1 MMCWLAAIL
10 KGHGADRPTGCQ
22 VAGRRRDSMR
32 SIRQRCLYLA
42 CTLVV
47 TLPGVAAGQSTSTS
61 MPRIGVL
68 AWAPCEEAWLA
79 DISGPFMRGLG
90 ELGYKPGETVTIEC
104 RSAGRRYDGLATA
117 AADLARLPVDVI
129 VTDSEPA
136 GRAAHDATTTIPIVT
151 IISGDPVG
159 GGMARS
165 LAKPGGNLT
174 GVTYYATELTAKR
187 LELLKE
193 LLPEITTVGVL
204 ANPNVSYMPFEEDTK
219 RAAGRLGITARVHQ
233 VSEPA
238 DLKGAFSQMKAEG
251 AQAVFVLPDL
261 MLASEASRIAALALE
276 HRLPTMAWGGWYTE
290 AGCLMAYSSDY
301 YAMEHRLAFYV
312 DRILKGAKPGD
323 LPIEQPTTFKLSIN
337 LKTAQALGV
346 VVPQSI
352 LLLADEV
359 IE

>member
-1 MMCWLAAIL
+1 MERRLAAIL
-10 KGHGADRPTGCQ
+10 TGHRSDRPTGSQ
-22 VAGRRRDSMR
+22 VAGRRRDSAR
-32 SIRQRCLYLA
+32 SKRKRCLSLA
-42 CTLVV
+42 CALVV
-47 TLPGVAAGQSTSTS
+47 TLPVLAAGQSPSTM

-68 AWAPCEEAWLA
+68 SWPSCEEAWLTN
-79 DISGPFMRGLG
+79 ITGPFMRGLG

-117 AADLARLPVDVI
+117 AADLARLSVDVI
-129 VTDSEPA
+129 ISNSEPA
-136 GRAAHDATTTIPIVT
+136 GRAVQDATTTIPIVT

-159 GGMARS
+159 GGMVRS

-193 LLPEITTVGVL
+193 LIPEISTVGVL
-204 ANPNVSYMPFEEDTK
+204 ANPNVSYLPFEEDTK
-219 RAAGRLGITARVHQ
+219 RAAGRLGITPSVYQ

-238 DLKGAFSQMKAEG
+238 DLKSAFSRMKAESV
-251 AQAVFVLPDL
+251 QAVFVLPDL
-261 MLASEASRIAALALE
+261 MLAGEAPRIAALALE
-276 HRLPTMAWGGWYTE
+276 HGLPTMAWGGWYTK
-290 AGCLMAYSSDY
+290 AGCLMAYAADY
-301 YAMEHRLAFYV
+301 GAMSHRLAFYV

-323 LPIEQPTTFKLSIN
+323 LPIEQPTTFSLSIN
-337 LKTAQALGV
+337 LKTAAALGV
-346 VVPQSI
+346 EVPQSI

>member
-1 MMCWLAAIL
+1 
-10 KGHGADRPTGCQ
+10 
-22 VAGRRRDSMR
+22 MR

-42 CTLVV
+42 CVLVV
-47 TLPGVAAGQSTSTS
+47 ILPGLAAGQSTSTS

-68 AWAPCEEAWLA
+68 AWPPCDEDWLV

-90 ELGYKPGETVTIEC
+90 EFGYKPGETVTIEC

-117 AADLARLPVDVI
+117 AADLVRLPVDVI
-129 VTDSEPA
+129 VTASQPA
-136 GRAAHDATTTIPIVT
+136 GHAAREATATIPIVT
-151 IISGDPVG
+151 IITGDPVAAG
-159 GGMARS
+159 LARS

-174 GVTYYATELTAKR
+174 GLSYYATELTAKR

-193 LLPEITTVGVL
+193 MIPEVTTVGVL
-204 ANPNVSYMPFEEDTK
+204 ANPNLSYLPFEEDTK
-219 RAAGRLGITARVHQ
+219 RAGGRLGITARVHQ

-238 DLKGAFSQMKAEG
+238 DLKSAFSQMKAEG

-261 MLASEASRIAALALE
+261 MFASEASRIAALALE
-276 HRLPTMAWGGWYTE
+276 HRLPTMAWGGWFTA
-290 AGCLMAYSSDY
+290 AGCLMSYSSDY
-301 YAMEHRLAFYV
+301 GAMNHRLAFYV

-323 LPIEQPTTFKLSIN
+323 LPIEQPTTFGLSVN
-337 LKTAQALGV
+337 LKTAEALGV
-346 VVPQSI
+346 EVPQSI

>member
-1 MMCWLAAIL
+1 M
-10 KGHGADRPTGCQ
+10 
-22 VAGRRRDSMR
+22 
-32 SIRQRCLYLA
+32 
-42 CTLVV
+42 
-47 TLPGVAAGQSTSTS
+47 

-68 AWAPCEEAWLA
+68 SWPSCEEAWLTN
-79 DISGPFMRGLG
+79 ITGPFMRGLG

-117 AADLARLPVDVI
+117 AADLARLSVDVI
-129 VTDSEPA
+129 ISNSEPA
-136 GRAAHDATTTIPIVT
+136 GRAVQDATTTIPIVT

-159 GGMARS
+159 GGMVRS

-193 LLPEITTVGVL
+193 LIPEISTVGVL
-204 ANPNVSYMPFEEDTK
+204 ANPNVSYLPFEEDTK
-219 RAAGRLGITARVHQ
+219 RAAGRLGITPSVYQ

-238 DLKGAFSQMKAEG
+238 DLKSAFSRMKAESV
-251 AQAVFVLPDL
+251 QAVFVLPDL
-261 MLASEASRIAALALE
+261 MLAGEAPRIAALALE
-276 HRLPTMAWGGWYTE
+276 HGLPTMAWGGWFTK
-290 AGCLMAYSSDY
+290 AGCLMAYASDY
-301 YAMEHRLAFYV
+301 GAMSHRLAFYV

-323 LPIEQPTTFKLSIN
+323 LPIEQPTTFSLSIN
-337 LKTAQALGV
+337 LKTAAALGV
-346 VVPQSI
+346 EVPQSI